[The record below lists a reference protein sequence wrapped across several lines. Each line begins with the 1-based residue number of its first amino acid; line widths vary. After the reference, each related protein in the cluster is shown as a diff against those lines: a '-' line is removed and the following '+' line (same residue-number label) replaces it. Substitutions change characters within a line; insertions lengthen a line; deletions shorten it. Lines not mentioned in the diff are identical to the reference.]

1 MVNPLVI
8 KVLLIDDSIIVRN
21 TIRGILS
28 VRPDFSVVG
37 EAEDK
42 LTGVAFAKKLQPD
55 VIITDVKFNGEDAFN
70 TISELQSIVPH
81 VKIIILSAY
90 TDPATMRQAL
100 LAGINDFIAKPPEN
114 EELIAAVYNAGVAS
128 LKMRERQA
136 GRTFGTEI
144 LQQSTENQGKVV
156 LVYGPK
162 GTVGSSILSASIA
175 SALLQDAN
183 KVALMDADLQFGDIS
198 IILNINWQFSVLSL
212 TDQLFGLEP
221 EEFSKVI
228 FNHGPSNLH
237 VMVSPNRVE
246 AYDLIRGD
254 QFLRVLEFMRNLYSY
269 TVVDLPTVVNDVSLS
284 AMDTADVIVLMASQ
298 DLAVLKN
305 TLLFLNVCDQLKID
319 RSKIVFALNQYDKK
333 IPLEKDRIAVQLK
346 QPVDVLIPPDPALIS
361 RSITRGIP
369 FYLADREAFI
379 SHSVSQ
385 LAGLIRDRIAKKI
398 KFEGKTIPV

>member
-28 VRPDFSVVG
+28 ARPDFSVVG

-42 LTGVAFAKKLQPD
+42 LTGVAFAKKLMPD
-55 VIITDVKFNGEDAFN
+55 VIVTDVKFNGEDAFN

-100 LAGINDFIAKPPEN
+100 LAGINDFIAKPPES
-114 EELIAAVYNAGVAS
+114 EELIAAVYNAGIAS

-136 GRTFGTEI
+136 GRASGQEFI
-144 LQQSTENQGKVV
+144 LQASENLGKVV
-156 LVYGPK
+156 LVYGAK
-162 GTVGSSILSASIA
+162 GTPGSSIVSASIA
-175 SALLQDAN
+175 SALAQESA

-198 IILNINWQFSVLSL
+198 ILLNINWQFSVLSL

-228 FNHGPSNLH
+228 FNHTQSNLH

-284 AMDTADVIVLMASQ
+284 AMDTADTIVLLASQ

-319 RSKIVFALNQYDKK
+319 RAKIIFALVQYDKK
-333 IPLEKDRIAVQLK
+333 IPLEKDRISTQLK
-346 QPVDVLIPPDPALIS
+346 QPVDVLIPPDPSLIS

-379 SHSVSQ
+379 SHSISQ
-385 LAGLIRDRIAKKI
+385 MVGLIRERISKKVRV
-398 KFEGKTIPV
+398 EGKTLPV

>member
-8 KVLLIDDSIIVRN
+8 KVMLMDDSILVRN

-28 VRPDFSVVG
+28 TRPDFSVVG

-42 LTGVAFAKKLQPD
+42 LSGVAIAKKLQPD
-55 VIITDVKFNGEDAFN
+55 VIVTDVKFNGEDAFN

-90 TDPATMRQAL
+90 SDPATMRQAL
-100 LAGINDFIAKPPEN
+100 LTGINDFIVKPPEN

-136 GRTFGTEI
+136 GRTFGQEFLSQTSEH
-144 LQQSTENQGKVV
+144 LGKVV
-156 LVYGPK
+156 LVYGAK
-162 GTVGSSILSASIA
+162 GTPGSSIISASIA
-175 SALLQDAN
+175 SALSQEAS

-198 IILNINWQFSVLSL
+198 ILLNINWQFSVLSL

-228 FNHGPSNLH
+228 YNHNPSNLH

-254 QFLRVLEFMRNLYSY
+254 QFLRVLEFMRNLYSF

-284 AMDTADVIVLMASQ
+284 AMDTADIIVLLASQ

-319 RSKIVFALNQYDKK
+319 RSKIIFALNQYDKK
-333 IPLEKDRIAVQLK
+333 IPLEKDRIAIQLK

-361 RSITRGIP
+361 RSVTRGIP
-369 FYLADREAFI
+369 FYIADREAFI
-379 SHSVSQ
+379 SHSISQ
-385 LAGLIRDRIAKKI
+385 LASLVRERI
-398 KFEGKTIPV
+398 GKRVTIESKTQPV

>member
-28 VRPDFSVVG
+28 ARPDFSVVG

-55 VIITDVKFNGEDAFN
+55 VIVTDVKFNGEDAFN

-100 LAGINDFIAKPPEN
+100 LAGINDFIAKPPES
-114 EELIAAVYNAGVAS
+114 EELIAAVYNAGIAS

-136 GRTFGTEI
+136 GRTIGQEFV
-144 LQQSTENQGKVV
+144 LQASENLGKVV
-156 LVYGPK
+156 LVYGAK
-162 GTVGSSILSASIA
+162 GTPGSSIISASIA
-175 SALLQDAN
+175 SALAAEAA

-198 IILNINWQFSVLSL
+198 ILLNINWQFSVLSL

-228 FNHGPSNLH
+228 FNHTPSNLH

-254 QFLRVLEFMRNLYSY
+254 QFLRVLEFMRNLYNF

-284 AMDTADVIVLMASQ
+284 AMDTADTIVLLASQ

-333 IPLEKDRIAVQLK
+333 IPLEKDRISTQLK
-346 QPVDVLIPPDPALIS
+346 QPVDVLIPPDPSLIS

-379 SHSVSQ
+379 SHSISQ
-385 LAGLIRDRIAKKI
+385 LAGLIRERITKKVRV
-398 KFEGKTIPV
+398 EGKTLPV